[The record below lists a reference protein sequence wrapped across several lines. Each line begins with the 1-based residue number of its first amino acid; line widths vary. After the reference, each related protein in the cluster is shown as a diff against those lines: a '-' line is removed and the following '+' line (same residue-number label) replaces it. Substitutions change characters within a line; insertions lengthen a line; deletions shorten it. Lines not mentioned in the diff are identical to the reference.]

1 MKVVKRVI
9 VGVLVAA
16 LAAGGIY
23 TGLMHVKESK
33 VTEVPVTS
41 VSNLQTDWYSET
53 TLDGTITTN
62 VSQNVNMDKDM
73 IIEKIYVSQG
83 DDVKKGDNLISFDMT
98 LVEMELNIAKLK
110 QQKQEQDLTKAQNRL
125 TSLQNGGPIEDSTD
139 STDDTDLNLT
149 GGDTGNDGEMTNTDT
164 PSGSDGDEDMQSTT
178 GSAATADGSY
188 LAAASS
194 RPLLLSAFT
203 DTEGDLEDSAEKVTE
218 EMPSGETTD
227 SETEQMTGD
236 DTADMEEDTTA
247 SDEDLIMD
255 PTYQDPTAN
264 DITDGETTDWGSGED
279 DTPTVSPTPTPT
291 LGPNELPDPNITEPE
306 IPGITDGEPE
316 FYQKL
321 DYTSQPFT
329 GTGTEEDPYVFL
341 VSSAKGKVT
350 VMGSF
355 FNRMAGYSEDGTKV
369 VQKGGSWFQLEFH
382 ENDTIADFQ
391 DRTLSCTGYY
401 LINGSLLEKSV
412 YEFAE
417 VEFTLADASRYENDD
432 DADNDGSGGGDS
444 TEPAG
449 PTVSRADAIKYQN
462 SKIASL
468 KLDIQES
475 DIKISQ
481 LEKKANKKLVSSKLD
496 GTVSYVGDVS
506 SGTTTDGKALLK
518 VKSEDG
524 YYVVG
529 AVSELM
535 LDTVKEGT
543 KLSCTSYTSG
553 QFEAEIM
560 DVSEYP
566 VDSYNYYGDNN
577 PNVSYYAFTAVVDDK
592 SLQFDTPDYVMVEL
606 QNSAA
611 DNGSMVISKAFVK
624 SENGKNYVY
633 KDDNGVLKKQEIRVG
648 ATVDGGY
655 DIIIKGGISSDD
667 KLAFPYGK
675 DVVEGAKTN
684 EVTLD
689 YMYNQ

>member
-1 MKVVKRVI
+1 MGKSRKIITGILVV
-9 VGVLVAA
+9 A
-16 LAAGGIY
+16 LAGTGIGA
-23 TGLMHVKESK
+23 GLMQMKKNSVKTVN
-33 VTEVPVTS
+33 VTPVS
-41 VSNLQTDWYSET
+41 GLLQQYYSSNT
-53 TLDGTITTN
+53 TIDGTVTASATQT
-62 VSQNVNMDKDM
+62 VSGDKDL
-73 IIEKIYVSQG
+73 IVDQVYVAKG
-83 DDVKKGDNLISFDMT
+83 DAVKKGDPLISFDTT

-110 QQKQEQDLTKAQNRL
+110 KQKQEQDLNKAQARL
-125 TSLQNGGPIEDSTD
+125 KSLQNGGPVEESDGGANADSSGVPD
-139 STDDTDLNLT
+139 SSAADSGDDLTPDTTLSSVADLN
-149 GGDTGNDGEMTNTDT
+149 GN
-164 PSGSDGDEDMQSTT
+164 
-178 GSAATADGSY
+178 Y
-188 LAAASS
+188 LAVAF
-194 RPLLLSAFT
+194 RPLLLNAFT
-203 DTEGDLEDSAEKVTE
+203 DG
-218 EMPSGETTD
+218 GEV
-227 SETEQMTGD
+227 
-236 DTADMEEDTTA
+236 
-247 SDEDLIMD
+247 
-255 PTYQDPTAN
+255 
-264 DITDGETTDWGSGED
+264 DGETEAVEGIENGQSEETNTKED
-279 DTPTVSPTPTPT
+279 TEQSINDTPSYGDSSASDFGDGTENSFDDSSQLTPTPTPT
-291 LGPNELPDPNITEPE
+291 IDQNM
-306 IPGITDGEPE
+306 TDGEEP

-321 DYTSQPFT
+321 DGKTIPYT
-329 GTGTEEDPYVFL
+329 GTGTEEDPYIFL
-341 VSSAKGKVT
+341 CSSAKEKVT
-350 VMGSF
+350 VTGGF
-355 FNRMAGYSEDGTKV
+355 FNKMAGYSEDGT
-369 VQKGGSWFQLEFH
+369 QIEHQGGYWYQLEFH
-382 ENDTIADFQ
+382 QSDKIGNYE
-391 DRTLSCTGYY
+391 DRKESCTGYY
-401 LINGSLLEKSV
+401 LINGSLLEKPV

-449 PTVSRADAIKYQN
+449 TTVSRADAIKYQN

-506 SGTTTDGKALLK
+506 GGTTTDGKALLK
-518 VKSEDG
+518 VKSADG

-606 QNSAA
+606 QNSAV
-611 DNGSMVISKAFVK
+611 DNGSMVLSKAFVK

-633 KDDNGVLKKQEIRVG
+633 KDDNGILKKQEIRVG

-655 DIIIKGGISSDD
+655 DIIIKGGISIDD

-675 DVVEGAKTN
+675 DAVEGAKTN

>member
-1 MKVVKRVI
+1 MGKSRKIITGILVV
-9 VGVLVAA
+9 A
-16 LAAGGIY
+16 LAGTGIGA
-23 TGLMHVKESK
+23 GLMQMKKNSVKTVN
-33 VTEVPVTS
+33 VTPVS
-41 VSNLQTDWYSET
+41 GLLQQYYSSNT
-53 TLDGTITTN
+53 TIDGTVTASATQT
-62 VSQNVNMDKDM
+62 VSGDKDL
-73 IIEKIYVSQG
+73 IVDQVYVAKG
-83 DDVKKGDNLISFDMT
+83 DAVKKGDPLISFDTT

-110 QQKQEQDLTKAQNRL
+110 KQKQEQDLNKAQARL
-125 TSLQNGGPIEDSTD
+125 KSLQNGGPVEESDGGTNADSSDIPD
-139 STDDTDLNLT
+139 SSAADSGDNLAPDTTLSSTADLN
-149 GGDTGNDGEMTNTDT
+149 GN
-164 PSGSDGDEDMQSTT
+164 
-178 GSAATADGSY
+178 Y
-188 LAAASS
+188 LAVAF
-194 RPLLLSAFT
+194 RPLLLNAFT
-203 DTEGDLEDSAEKVTE
+203 DGGEVD
-218 EMPSGETTD
+218 GETEAVEGTENGQ
-227 SETEQMTGD
+227 SEETN
-236 DTADMEEDTTA
+236 AEEDTEQSINDTPSYGDPSA
-247 SDEDLIMD
+247 SDFG
-255 PTYQDPTAN
+255 
-264 DITDGETTDWGSGED
+264 DGTENSFD
-279 DTPTVSPTPTPT
+279 DSSQLTPTPTPT
-291 LGPNELPDPNITEPE
+291 IDQNM
-306 IPGITDGEPE
+306 TDGEEP

-321 DYTSQPFT
+321 DGKTIPYT
-329 GTGTEEDPYVFL
+329 GTGTEEDPYIFL
-341 VSSAKGKVT
+341 CSSAKEKVT
-350 VMGSF
+350 VTGGF
-355 FNRMAGYSEDGTKV
+355 FNKMAGYSEDGT
-369 VQKGGSWFQLEFH
+369 QIEHQGGYWYQLEFH
-382 ENDTIADFQ
+382 QSDKIGNYE
-391 DRTLSCTGYY
+391 DRKESCTGYY

-417 VEFTLADASRYENDD
+417 VEFTLADASRYENTD
-432 DADNDGSGGGDS
+432 DADDDNNGGGS
-444 TEPAG
+444 NTEPAG
-449 PTVSRADAIKYQN
+449 TTVSRADAIKYQN

-496 GTVSYVGDVS
+496 GSVSYVGDVS

-518 VKSEDG
+518 VKSADG

-566 VDSYNYYGDNN
+566 VDSSNYYGDNN

-611 DNGSMVISKAFVK
+611 DNGSMVLSKAFVK

-648 ATVDGGY
+648 ATVDSGY

>member
-1 MKVVKRVI
+1 MGKSRKIITGILVV
-9 VGVLVAA
+9 A
-16 LAAGGIY
+16 LAGTGIGA
-23 TGLMHVKESK
+23 GLMQMKKNSVKTVN
-33 VTEVPVTS
+33 VTPVS
-41 VSNLQTDWYSET
+41 GLLQQYYSSNT
-53 TLDGTITTN
+53 TIDGTVTASATQT
-62 VSQNVNMDKDM
+62 VSGDKDL
-73 IIEKIYVSQG
+73 IVDQVYVAKG
-83 DDVKKGDNLISFDMT
+83 DAVKKGDPLISFDTT

-110 QQKQEQDLTKAQNRL
+110 KQKQEQDLNKAQARL
-125 TSLQNGGPIEDSTD
+125 KSLQNGGPVEESDGGTNADSSSVPDSSTTD
-139 STDDTDLNLT
+139 SRDDLTPDTTLSSAADLN
-149 GGDTGNDGEMTNTDT
+149 GN
-164 PSGSDGDEDMQSTT
+164 
-178 GSAATADGSY
+178 Y
-188 LAAASS
+188 LAVAF
-194 RPLLLSAFT
+194 RPLLLNAFT
-203 DTEGDLEDSAEKVTE
+203 DGGEVD
-218 EMPSGETTD
+218 GETEAVEGTENGQ
-227 SETEQMTGD
+227 SEETNT
-236 DTADMEEDTTA
+236 EEDTEQSINDTPSYGDPSA
-247 SDEDLIMD
+247 SDFG
-255 PTYQDPTAN
+255 
-264 DITDGETTDWGSGED
+264 DGTENSFD
-279 DTPTVSPTPTPT
+279 DSSQLTPTPTPT
-291 LGPNELPDPNITEPE
+291 IDQNM
-306 IPGITDGEPE
+306 TDGEEP

-321 DYTSQPFT
+321 DGKTIPYT
-329 GTGTEEDPYVFL
+329 GTGTEEDPYIFL
-341 VSSAKGKVT
+341 CSSAKEKVT
-350 VMGSF
+350 VTGGF
-355 FNRMAGYSEDGTKV
+355 FNKMAGYSEDGT
-369 VQKGGSWFQLEFH
+369 QIEHQGGYWYQLEFH
-382 ENDTIADFQ
+382 QSDKIGNYE
-391 DRTLSCTGYY
+391 DRKESCTGYY

-417 VEFTLADASRYENDD
+417 VEFTLADASRYENADD
-432 DADNDGSGGGDS
+432 DNNGGGNN

-449 PTVSRADAIKYQN
+449 TTVSRADAIKYQN

-496 GTVSYVGDVS
+496 GSVSYVGDVS

-518 VKSEDG
+518 VKSADG

-566 VDSYNYYGDNN
+566 VDSSNYYGDNN

-611 DNGSMVISKAFVK
+611 DNGSMVLSKAFVK

-648 ATVDGGY
+648 ATVDSGY

>member
-1 MKVVKRVI
+1 MGKSRKIITGILVV
-9 VGVLVAA
+9 A
-16 LAAGGIY
+16 LAGTGISA
-23 TGLMHVKESK
+23 GLMQMKKNSVKTVN
-33 VTEVPVTS
+33 VTPVS
-41 VSNLQTDWYSET
+41 GLLQQYYSSNT
-53 TLDGTITTN
+53 TIDGTVTASASQT
-62 VSQNVNMDKDM
+62 VSGDKDL
-73 IIEKIYVSQG
+73 IVDQVYVAKG
-83 DDVKKGDNLISFDMT
+83 DAVKKGDPLISFDTT

-110 QQKQEQDLTKAQNRL
+110 KQKQEQDLNKAQARL
-125 TSLQNGGPIEDSTD
+125 KSLQNGGPVEESDGGANADSSDVPDSSATD
-139 STDDTDLNLT
+139 SGDDLAP
-149 GGDTGNDGEMTNTDT
+149 DTTL
-164 PSGSDGDEDMQSTT
+164 S
-178 GSAATADGSY
+178 SAADMNGNY
-188 LAAASS
+188 LAVAF
-194 RPLLLSAFT
+194 RPLLLNAFT
-203 DTEGDLEDSAEKVTE
+203 DGGEVD
-218 EMPSGETTD
+218 GETEAVEGTENGQ
-227 SETEQMTGD
+227 SEETNT
-236 DTADMEEDTTA
+236 EEDTEQSINDTPAYGDPSA
-247 SDEDLIMD
+247 SDFG
-255 PTYQDPTAN
+255 
-264 DITDGETTDWGSGED
+264 DGTENSFD
-279 DTPTVSPTPTPT
+279 DSSQLTPTPTPT
-291 LGPNELPDPNITEPE
+291 IDQNM
-306 IPGITDGEPE
+306 TDGEEP

-321 DYTSQPFT
+321 YGKTIPYA
-329 GTGTEEDPYVFL
+329 GTGTEEDPYIFL
-341 VSSAKGKVT
+341 CSSAKEKVT
-350 VMGSF
+350 VTGGF
-355 FNRMAGYSEDGTKV
+355 FNKMAGYSEDGT
-369 VQKGGSWFQLEFH
+369 QIEHQGGYWYQLEFH
-382 ENDTIADFQ
+382 QLDKIGNYE
-391 DRTLSCTGYY
+391 DRKESCTGYY

-449 PTVSRADAIKYQN
+449 TTVSRADAIKYQN

-496 GTVSYVGDVS
+496 GIVSYVGDVS

-611 DNGSMVISKAFVK
+611 DNGSMVLSKAFVK

-633 KDDNGVLKKQEIRVG
+633 KDDNGILKKQEIRVG

-675 DVVEGAKTN
+675 DTVEGAKTN

>member
-1 MKVVKRVI
+1 MGKSRKIITGILVV
-9 VGVLVAA
+9 A
-16 LAAGGIY
+16 LAGTGIGA
-23 TGLMHVKESK
+23 GLMQMKKNSVKTVN
-33 VTEVPVTS
+33 VTPVS
-41 VSNLQTDWYSET
+41 GLLQQYYSSNT
-53 TLDGTITTN
+53 TIDGTVTASATQT
-62 VSQNVNMDKDM
+62 VSGDKDL
-73 IIEKIYVSQG
+73 IVDQVYVAKG
-83 DDVKKGDNLISFDMT
+83 DAVKKGDPLISFDTT

-110 QQKQEQDLTKAQNRL
+110 KQKQEQDLNKAQARL
-125 TSLQNGGPIEDSTD
+125 KSLQNGGPVEESDGGANADSSGVPD
-139 STDDTDLNLT
+139 SSAADSGDDLTPDRTLSSAADLN
-149 GGDTGNDGEMTNTDT
+149 GN
-164 PSGSDGDEDMQSTT
+164 
-178 GSAATADGSY
+178 Y
-188 LAAASS
+188 LAVAF
-194 RPLLLSAFT
+194 RPLLLNAFT
-203 DTEGDLEDSAEKVTE
+203 DG
-218 EMPSGETTD
+218 GEV
-227 SETEQMTGD
+227 
-236 DTADMEEDTTA
+236 
-247 SDEDLIMD
+247 
-255 PTYQDPTAN
+255 
-264 DITDGETTDWGSGED
+264 DGETEAVEGIENGQSEETNTKED
-279 DTPTVSPTPTPT
+279 TEQSINDTPSYGDSSASDFGDGTENSFDDSSQLTPTPTPT
-291 LGPNELPDPNITEPE
+291 IDQNM
-306 IPGITDGEPE
+306 TDGEEP

-321 DYTSQPFT
+321 DGKTIPYT
-329 GTGTEEDPYVFL
+329 GTGTEEDPYIFL
-341 VSSAKGKVT
+341 CSSAREKVT
-350 VMGSF
+350 VTGGF
-355 FNRMAGYSEDGTKV
+355 FNKMAGYSEDGT
-369 VQKGGSWFQLEFH
+369 QIEHQGGYWYQLEFH
-382 ENDTIADFQ
+382 QSDKIRNYE
-391 DRTLSCTGYY
+391 DRKESCTGYY
-401 LINGSLLEKSV
+401 LINGSLLEKPV

-417 VEFTLADASRYENDD
+417 VEFTLADASGYEND

-444 TEPAG
+444 TKPAG
-449 PTVSRADAIKYQN
+449 TTVSRADAIKYQN

-518 VKSEDG
+518 VKSADG

-592 SLQFDTPDYVMVEL
+592 SLQFDTPDYVMVEF
-606 QNSAA
+606 QNSAV
-611 DNGSMVISKAFVK
+611 DNGSMVLSKAFVK

-633 KDDNGVLKKQEIRVG
+633 KDDNGILKKQEIRVG

-655 DIIIKGGISSDD
+655 DIIIKSGISIDD

-675 DVVEGAKTN
+675 DAVEGAKTN

>member
-1 MKVVKRVI
+1 MGKSRKIITGILVV
-9 VGVLVAA
+9 A
-16 LAAGGIY
+16 LAGTGISA
-23 TGLMHVKESK
+23 GLMQMKKNSVKTVN
-33 VTEVPVTS
+33 VTPVS
-41 VSNLQTDWYSET
+41 GLLQQYYSSNT
-53 TLDGTITTN
+53 TIDGTVTASATQT
-62 VSQNVNMDKDM
+62 VSGDKDL
-73 IIEKIYVSQG
+73 IIDQVYVAKG
-83 DDVKKGDNLISFDMT
+83 DAVKKEDPLISFDTT

-110 QQKQEQDLTKAQNRL
+110 KQKQEQDLNKAQARL
-125 TSLQNGGPIEDSTD
+125 KSLQNGGPVE
-139 STDDTDLNLT
+139 
-149 GGDTGNDGEMTNTDT
+149 E
-164 PSGSDGDEDMQSTT
+164 SDGGANADSSGVPDSSATNSGDDLAPDTT
-178 GSAATADGSY
+178 LSSTADMNGNY
-188 LAAASS
+188 LAVAF
-194 RPLLLSAFT
+194 RPLLLNAFT
-203 DTEGDLEDSAEKVTE
+203 DG
-218 EMPSGETTD
+218 GEV
-227 SETEQMTGD
+227 
-236 DTADMEEDTTA
+236 
-247 SDEDLIMD
+247 
-255 PTYQDPTAN
+255 
-264 DITDGETTDWGSGED
+264 DGETEAVEGIENGQSEETNTKED
-279 DTPTVSPTPTPT
+279 TEQSINDTPSYGDSSASDFGDGTENSFDDSSQLTPTPTPT
-291 LGPNELPDPNITEPE
+291 IDQNM
-306 IPGITDGEPE
+306 TDGEEP

-321 DYTSQPFT
+321 DGKTIPYT
-329 GTGTEEDPYVFL
+329 GTGTEEDPYIFL
-341 VSSAKGKVT
+341 CSSAKEKVT
-350 VMGSF
+350 VTGGF
-355 FNRMAGYSEDGTKV
+355 FNKMAGYSEDGT
-369 VQKGGSWFQLEFH
+369 QIEHQGGYWYQLEFH
-382 ENDTIADFQ
+382 QSDKIRNYE
-391 DRTLSCTGYY
+391 DRKESCTGYY
-401 LINGSLLEKSV
+401 LINGSLLEKPV

-449 PTVSRADAIKYQN
+449 TTVSRADAIKYQN

-566 VDSYNYYGDNN
+566 VDSSNYYGDNN

-611 DNGSMVISKAFVK
+611 DNGSMVLSKAFVK

-633 KDDNGVLKKQEIRVG
+633 KDDNGILKKQEIRVG

-675 DVVEGAKTN
+675 DAVEGAKTN

>member
-1 MKVVKRVI
+1 MGKSRKIITGILVV
-9 VGVLVAA
+9 A
-16 LAAGGIY
+16 LAGTGIGA
-23 TGLMHVKESK
+23 GLMQMKKNSVKTVN
-33 VTEVPVTS
+33 VTPVS
-41 VSNLQTDWYSET
+41 GLLQQYYSSNT
-53 TLDGTITTN
+53 TIDGTVTASATQT
-62 VSQNVNMDKDM
+62 VSGDKDL
-73 IIEKIYVSQG
+73 IVDQVYVAKG
-83 DDVKKGDNLISFDMT
+83 DAVKKGDPLISFDTT

-110 QQKQEQDLTKAQNRL
+110 KQKQEQDLNKAQARL
-125 TSLQNGGPIEDSTD
+125 KSLQNGGPVEESDGGANADSSDIPD
-139 STDDTDLNLT
+139 SSAADSGDDLTPDTTLSSAADLN
-149 GGDTGNDGEMTNTDT
+149 GN
-164 PSGSDGDEDMQSTT
+164 
-178 GSAATADGSY
+178 Y
-188 LAAASS
+188 LAVAF
-194 RPLLLSAFT
+194 RPLLLNAFT
-203 DTEGDLEDSAEKVTE
+203 DGGEVD
-218 EMPSGETTD
+218 GETEAVEGTENGQ
-227 SETEQMTGD
+227 SEETNT
-236 DTADMEEDTTA
+236 EEDTEQSINDTPSYGDPSA
-247 SDEDLIMD
+247 SDFG
-255 PTYQDPTAN
+255 
-264 DITDGETTDWGSGED
+264 DGTENSFD
-279 DTPTVSPTPTPT
+279 DSSQLTPTPTPT
-291 LGPNELPDPNITEPE
+291 IDQNM
-306 IPGITDGEPE
+306 TDGEEP

-321 DYTSQPFT
+321 DGKTIPYT
-329 GTGTEEDPYVFL
+329 GTGTEEDPYIFL
-341 VSSAKGKVT
+341 CSSAKEKVT
-350 VMGSF
+350 VTGGF
-355 FNRMAGYSEDGTKV
+355 FNKMAGYSEDGT
-369 VQKGGSWFQLEFH
+369 QIEHQGGYWYQLEFH
-382 ENDTIADFQ
+382 QSDKIGNYE
-391 DRTLSCTGYY
+391 DRKESCTGYY

-417 VEFTLADASRYENDD
+417 VEFTLADASRYENAD
-432 DADNDGSGGGDS
+432 DADDDNNGGGNN

-449 PTVSRADAIKYQN
+449 TTVSRADAIKYQN

-496 GTVSYVGDVS
+496 GSVSYVGDVS

-518 VKSEDG
+518 VKSADG

-566 VDSYNYYGDNN
+566 VDSSNYYGDNN

-611 DNGSMVISKAFVK
+611 DNGSMVLSKAFVK

-648 ATVDGGY
+648 ATVDSGY

>member
-1 MKVVKRVI
+1 MGKSRKIITGILVV
-9 VGVLVAA
+9 A
-16 LAAGGIY
+16 LAGTGIGA
-23 TGLMHVKESK
+23 GLMQMKKNSVKTVN
-33 VTEVPVTS
+33 VTPVS
-41 VSNLQTDWYSET
+41 GLLQQYYSSNT
-53 TLDGTITTN
+53 TIDGTVTASATQT
-62 VSQNVNMDKDM
+62 VSGDKDL
-73 IIEKIYVSQG
+73 IVDQVYVAKG
-83 DDVKKGDNLISFDMT
+83 DAVKKGDPLISFDTT

-110 QQKQEQDLTKAQNRL
+110 KQKQEQDLNKAQARL
-125 TSLQNGGPIEDSTD
+125 KSLQNGGPVEESDGGTNADSSDIPD
-139 STDDTDLNLT
+139 SSAADSGDNLAPDTTLSSTADLN
-149 GGDTGNDGEMTNTDT
+149 GN
-164 PSGSDGDEDMQSTT
+164 
-178 GSAATADGSY
+178 Y
-188 LAAASS
+188 LAVAF
-194 RPLLLSAFT
+194 RPLLLNAFT
-203 DTEGDLEDSAEKVTE
+203 DGGEVD
-218 EMPSGETTD
+218 GETEAVEGTENGQ
-227 SETEQMTGD
+227 SEETN
-236 DTADMEEDTTA
+236 AEEDTEQSINDTPSYGDPSA
-247 SDEDLIMD
+247 SDFG
-255 PTYQDPTAN
+255 
-264 DITDGETTDWGSGED
+264 DGTENSFD
-279 DTPTVSPTPTPT
+279 DSSQLTPTPTPT
-291 LGPNELPDPNITEPE
+291 IDQNM
-306 IPGITDGEPE
+306 TDGEEP

-321 DYTSQPFT
+321 DGKTIPYT
-329 GTGTEEDPYVFL
+329 GTGTEEDPYIFL
-341 VSSAKGKVT
+341 CSSAKEKVT
-350 VMGSF
+350 VTGGF
-355 FNRMAGYSEDGTKV
+355 FNKMAGYSEDGT
-369 VQKGGSWFQLEFH
+369 QIEHQGGYWYQLEFH
-382 ENDTIADFQ
+382 QSDKIGNYE
-391 DRTLSCTGYY
+391 DRKESCTGYY

-417 VEFTLADASRYENDD
+417 VEFTLADASRYENAD
-432 DADNDGSGGGDS
+432 DADDDNNGGGNN

-449 PTVSRADAIKYQN
+449 TTVSRADAIKYQN

-496 GTVSYVGDVS
+496 GSVSYVGDVS

-518 VKSEDG
+518 VKSADG

-566 VDSYNYYGDNN
+566 VDSSNYYGDNN

-611 DNGSMVISKAFVK
+611 DNGSMVLSKAFVK

-648 ATVDGGY
+648 ATVDSGY

>member
-1 MKVVKRVI
+1 MGKSRKIITGILVV
-9 VGVLVAA
+9 A
-16 LAAGGIY
+16 LAGTGISA
-23 TGLMHVKESK
+23 GLMQMKKNSVKTVN
-33 VTEVPVTS
+33 VTPVS
-41 VSNLQTDWYSET
+41 GLLQQYYSSNT
-53 TLDGTITTN
+53 TIDGTVTASATQT
-62 VSQNVNMDKDM
+62 VSGDKDL
-73 IIEKIYVSQG
+73 IVDQVYVAKG
-83 DDVKKGDNLISFDMT
+83 DAVKKGDPLISFDTT

-110 QQKQEQDLTKAQNRL
+110 KQKQEQDLNKAQARL
-125 TSLQNGGPIEDSTD
+125 KSLQNGGPVEESDGGANADSSDVPD
-139 STDDTDLNLT
+139 SSATNSGDDLTPDRTLSSAADLN
-149 GGDTGNDGEMTNTDT
+149 GN
-164 PSGSDGDEDMQSTT
+164 
-178 GSAATADGSY
+178 Y
-188 LAAASS
+188 LAVAF
-194 RPLLLSAFT
+194 RPLLLNAFT
-203 DTEGDLEDSAEKVTE
+203 DG
-218 EMPSGETTD
+218 GEV
-227 SETEQMTGD
+227 
-236 DTADMEEDTTA
+236 
-247 SDEDLIMD
+247 
-255 PTYQDPTAN
+255 
-264 DITDGETTDWGSGED
+264 DGETEAVEGIENGQSEETNTKED
-279 DTPTVSPTPTPT
+279 TEQSINDTPSYGDSSASDFGDGTENSFDDSSQLTPTPTPT
-291 LGPNELPDPNITEPE
+291 IDQNM
-306 IPGITDGEPE
+306 TDGEEP

-321 DYTSQPFT
+321 DGKTIPYT
-329 GTGTEEDPYVFL
+329 GTGTEEDPYIFL
-341 VSSAKGKVT
+341 CSSAKEKVT
-350 VMGSF
+350 VTGGF
-355 FNRMAGYSEDGTKV
+355 FNKMAGYSEDGT
-369 VQKGGSWFQLEFH
+369 QIEHQGGYWYQLEFH
-382 ENDTIADFQ
+382 QSDKIRNYE
-391 DRTLSCTGYY
+391 DRKESCTGYY
-401 LINGSLLEKSV
+401 LINGSLLEKPV

-432 DADNDGSGGGDS
+432 ADNDGSGGGDS
-444 TEPAG
+444 TKPAG
-449 PTVSRADAIKYQN
+449 TTVSRADAIKYQN

-566 VDSYNYYGDNN
+566 VDSSNYYGDNN

-611 DNGSMVISKAFVK
+611 DNGSMVLSKAFVK

-633 KDDNGVLKKQEIRVG
+633 KDDNGILKKQEIRVG

-675 DVVEGAKTN
+675 DAVEGAKTN

>member
-1 MKVVKRVI
+1 MGKSRKIITGILVV
-9 VGVLVAA
+9 A
-16 LAAGGIY
+16 LAGTGISA
-23 TGLMHVKESK
+23 GLMQMKKNSVKTVN
-33 VTEVPVTS
+33 VTPVS
-41 VSNLQTDWYSET
+41 GLLQQYYSSNT
-53 TLDGTITTN
+53 TIDGTVTASATQT
-62 VSQNVNMDKDM
+62 VSGDKDL
-73 IIEKIYVSQG
+73 IVDQVYVAKG
-83 DDVKKGDNLISFDMT
+83 DAVKKGDPLISFDTT

-110 QQKQEQDLTKAQNRL
+110 KQKQEQDLNKAQARL
-125 TSLQNGGPIEDSTD
+125 KSLQNGGPVEESDGGANADSSDVPDSSATD
-139 STDDTDLNLT
+139 SGDDLAP
-149 GGDTGNDGEMTNTDT
+149 DTTL
-164 PSGSDGDEDMQSTT
+164 S
-178 GSAATADGSY
+178 SAADMNGNY
-188 LAAASS
+188 LAVAF
-194 RPLLLSAFT
+194 RPLLLNAFT
-203 DTEGDLEDSAEKVTE
+203 DGGEVD
-218 EMPSGETTD
+218 GETEAVEGTENGQ
-227 SETEQMTGD
+227 SEETNT
-236 DTADMEEDTTA
+236 EEDTEQSINDTPA
-247 SDEDLIMD
+247 YGD
-255 PTYQDPTAN
+255 PSAN
-264 DITDGETTDWGSGED
+264 DFGDGTENSFD
-279 DTPTVSPTPTPT
+279 DSSQLTPTPTPT
-291 LGPNELPDPNITEPE
+291 IDQNM
-306 IPGITDGEPE
+306 TDGEEP

-321 DYTSQPFT
+321 DGKTIPYA
-329 GTGTEEDPYVFL
+329 GTGTEEDPYIFL
-341 VSSAKGKVT
+341 CSSAKEKVT
-350 VMGSF
+350 VTGGF
-355 FNRMAGYSEDGTKV
+355 FNKMAGYSEDGT
-369 VQKGGSWFQLEFH
+369 QIEHQGGYWYQLEFH
-382 ENDTIADFQ
+382 QLDKIGNYE
-391 DRTLSCTGYY
+391 DRKESCTGYY

-633 KDDNGVLKKQEIRVG
+633 KDDNGILKKQEIRVG

-675 DVVEGAKTN
+675 DAVEGAKTN

>member
-1 MKVVKRVI
+1 MGKSRKIITGILVV
-9 VGVLVAA
+9 A
-16 LAAGGIY
+16 LAGTGIGA
-23 TGLMHVKESK
+23 GLMQMKKNSVKTVN
-33 VTEVPVTS
+33 VTPVS
-41 VSNLQTDWYSET
+41 GLLQQYYSSNT
-53 TLDGTITTN
+53 TIDGTVTASATQT
-62 VSQNVNMDKDM
+62 VSGDKDL
-73 IIEKIYVSQG
+73 IVDQVYVAKG
-83 DDVKKGDNLISFDMT
+83 DAVKKGDPLISFDTT

-110 QQKQEQDLTKAQNRL
+110 KQKQEQDLNKAQARL
-125 TSLQNGGPIEDSTD
+125 KSLQNGGPVEESDGGANADSSGVPD
-139 STDDTDLNLT
+139 SSAADSGDDLTPDRTLSSAADLN
-149 GGDTGNDGEMTNTDT
+149 GN
-164 PSGSDGDEDMQSTT
+164 
-178 GSAATADGSY
+178 Y
-188 LAAASS
+188 LAVAF
-194 RPLLLSAFT
+194 RPLLLNAFT
-203 DTEGDLEDSAEKVTE
+203 DG
-218 EMPSGETTD
+218 GEV
-227 SETEQMTGD
+227 
-236 DTADMEEDTTA
+236 
-247 SDEDLIMD
+247 
-255 PTYQDPTAN
+255 
-264 DITDGETTDWGSGED
+264 DGETEAVEGIENGQSEETNTKED
-279 DTPTVSPTPTPT
+279 TEQSINDTPSYGDSSASDFGDGTENSFDDSSQLTPTPTPT
-291 LGPNELPDPNITEPE
+291 IDQNM
-306 IPGITDGEPE
+306 TDGEEP

-321 DYTSQPFT
+321 DGKTIPYT
-329 GTGTEEDPYVFL
+329 GTGTEEDPYIFL
-341 VSSAKGKVT
+341 CSSAKEKVT
-350 VMGSF
+350 VTGGF
-355 FNRMAGYSEDGTKV
+355 FNKMAGYSEDGT
-369 VQKGGSWFQLEFH
+369 QIEHQGGYWYQLEFH
-382 ENDTIADFQ
+382 QSDKIRNYE
-391 DRTLSCTGYY
+391 DRKESCTGYY
-401 LINGSLLEKSV
+401 LINGSLLEKPV

-432 DADNDGSGGGDS
+432 AYNDGSCGGDS
-444 TEPAG
+444 TKPAG
-449 PTVSRADAIKYQN
+449 TTVSRADAIKYQN

-481 LEKKANKKLVSSKLD
+481 LERKANKKLVSSKLD

-518 VKSEDG
+518 VKSADG

-577 PNVSYYAFTAVVDDK
+577 PNVSYYAFTAVVEDK

-606 QNSAA
+606 QNSAV
-611 DNGSMVISKAFVK
+611 DNGSMVLSKAFVK

-633 KDDNGVLKKQEIRVG
+633 KDDNGILKKQEIRVG

-655 DIIIKGGISSDD
+655 DIIIKGGISIDD

-675 DVVEGAKTN
+675 DAVEGAKTN

>member
-1 MKVVKRVI
+1 MGKSRKIITGILVV
-9 VGVLVAA
+9 A
-16 LAAGGIY
+16 LAGTGIGA
-23 TGLMHVKESK
+23 GLMQMKKNSVKTVN
-33 VTEVPVTS
+33 VTPVS
-41 VSNLQTDWYSET
+41 GLLQQYYSSNT
-53 TLDGTITTN
+53 TIDGTVTASATQT
-62 VSQNVNMDKDM
+62 VSGDKDL
-73 IIEKIYVSQG
+73 IVDQVYVAKG
-83 DDVKKGDNLISFDMT
+83 DAVKKGDPLISFDTT

-110 QQKQEQDLTKAQNRL
+110 KQKQEQDLNKAQARL
-125 TSLQNGGPIEDSTD
+125 KSLQNGGPVEESDGGTNADSSDIPD
-139 STDDTDLNLT
+139 SSAADSGDNLTPDTTLSSAADLN
-149 GGDTGNDGEMTNTDT
+149 GN
-164 PSGSDGDEDMQSTT
+164 
-178 GSAATADGSY
+178 Y
-188 LAAASS
+188 LAVAF
-194 RPLLLSAFT
+194 RPLLLNAFT
-203 DTEGDLEDSAEKVTE
+203 DGGEVDGDTEAVEGTE
-218 EMPSGETTD
+218 NGQSEETN
-227 SETEQMTGD
+227 
-236 DTADMEEDTTA
+236 AEEDTEQSINDTPSYGDPSA
-247 SDEDLIMD
+247 SDFG
-255 PTYQDPTAN
+255 
-264 DITDGETTDWGSGED
+264 DGTENSFD
-279 DTPTVSPTPTPT
+279 DSSQLTPTPTPT
-291 LGPNELPDPNITEPE
+291 IDQNM
-306 IPGITDGEPE
+306 TDGEEP

-321 DYTSQPFT
+321 DGKTIPYT
-329 GTGTEEDPYVFL
+329 GTGTEEDPYIFL
-341 VSSAKGKVT
+341 CSSAKEKVT
-350 VMGSF
+350 VTGGF
-355 FNRMAGYSEDGTKV
+355 FNKMAGYSEDGT
-369 VQKGGSWFQLEFH
+369 QIEHQGGYWYQLEFH
-382 ENDTIADFQ
+382 QSDKIGNYE
-391 DRTLSCTGYY
+391 DRKESCTGYY

-417 VEFTLADASRYENDD
+417 VEFTLADASRYENADD
-432 DADNDGSGGGDS
+432 DNNGGGS
-444 TEPAG
+444 NTEPAG
-449 PTVSRADAIKYQN
+449 TTVSRADAIKYQN

-496 GTVSYVGDVS
+496 GSVSYVGDVS

-518 VKSEDG
+518 VKSADG

-566 VDSYNYYGDNN
+566 VDSSNYYGDNN

-611 DNGSMVISKAFVK
+611 DNGSMVLSKAFVK

-648 ATVDGGY
+648 ATVDSGY

>member
-1 MKVVKRVI
+1 MGKSRKIITGILVV
-9 VGVLVAA
+9 A
-16 LAAGGIY
+16 LAGTGISA
-23 TGLMHVKESK
+23 GLMQMKKNSVKTVN
-33 VTEVPVTS
+33 VTPVS
-41 VSNLQTDWYSET
+41 GLLQQYYSSNT
-53 TLDGTITTN
+53 TIDGTVTASATQT
-62 VSQNVNMDKDM
+62 VSGDKDL
-73 IIEKIYVSQG
+73 IVDQVYVAKG
-83 DDVKKGDNLISFDMT
+83 DAVKKGDPLISFDTT

-110 QQKQEQDLTKAQNRL
+110 KQKQEQDLNKAQARL
-125 TSLQNGGPIEDSTD
+125 KSLQNGGPVEESDGGANADSSGVPDSSATD
-139 STDDTDLNLT
+139 SGDDLTPDRTLSSAADLN
-149 GGDTGNDGEMTNTDT
+149 GN
-164 PSGSDGDEDMQSTT
+164 
-178 GSAATADGSY
+178 Y
-188 LAAASS
+188 LAVAF
-194 RPLLLSAFT
+194 RPLLLNAFT
-203 DTEGDLEDSAEKVTE
+203 DG
-218 EMPSGETTD
+218 GEV
-227 SETEQMTGD
+227 
-236 DTADMEEDTTA
+236 
-247 SDEDLIMD
+247 
-255 PTYQDPTAN
+255 
-264 DITDGETTDWGSGED
+264 DGETEAVEGIENGQSEETNTKED
-279 DTPTVSPTPTPT
+279 TEQSINDTPSYGDSSASDFGDGTENSFDDSSQLTPTPTPT
-291 LGPNELPDPNITEPE
+291 IDQNM
-306 IPGITDGEPE
+306 TDGEEP

-321 DYTSQPFT
+321 DGKTIPYT
-329 GTGTEEDPYVFL
+329 GTGTEEDPYIFL
-341 VSSAKGKVT
+341 CSSAKEKVT
-350 VMGSF
+350 VTGGF
-355 FNRMAGYSEDGTKV
+355 FNKMAGYSEDGT
-369 VQKGGSWFQLEFH
+369 QIEHQGGYWYQLEFH
-382 ENDTIADFQ
+382 QSDKIGNYE
-391 DRTLSCTGYY
+391 DRKESCTGYY
-401 LINGSLLEKSV
+401 LINGSLLEKPV

-449 PTVSRADAIKYQN
+449 TTVSRADAIKYQN

-518 VKSEDG
+518 VKSADG

-577 PNVSYYAFTAVVDDK
+577 PNVSYNAFTAVVDDK

-606 QNSAA
+606 QNSAV
-611 DNGSMVISKAFVK
+611 DNGSMVLSKAFVK

-633 KDDNGVLKKQEIRVG
+633 KDDNGILKKQEIRVG

-655 DIIIKGGISSDD
+655 DIIIKGGISIDD

-675 DVVEGAKTN
+675 DAVEGAKTN

>member
-1 MKVVKRVI
+1 MGKSRKIITGILVV
-9 VGVLVAA
+9 A
-16 LAAGGIY
+16 LAGTGISA
-23 TGLMHVKESK
+23 GLMQMKKNSVKTVN
-33 VTEVPVTS
+33 VTPVS
-41 VSNLQTDWYSET
+41 GLLQQYYSSNT
-53 TLDGTITTN
+53 TIDGTVTASATQT
-62 VSQNVNMDKDM
+62 VSGDKDL
-73 IIEKIYVSQG
+73 IVDQVYVAKG
-83 DDVKKGDNLISFDMT
+83 DAVKKGDPLISFDTT

-110 QQKQEQDLTKAQNRL
+110 KQKQEQDLNKAQARL
-125 TSLQNGGPIEDSTD
+125 KSLQNGGPVEESDGGANADSSGVPD
-139 STDDTDLNLT
+139 SSAADSGDDLTPDRTLSSAADLN
-149 GGDTGNDGEMTNTDT
+149 GN
-164 PSGSDGDEDMQSTT
+164 
-178 GSAATADGSY
+178 Y
-188 LAAASS
+188 LAVAF
-194 RPLLLSAFT
+194 RPLLLNAFT
-203 DTEGDLEDSAEKVTE
+203 DG
-218 EMPSGETTD
+218 GEV
-227 SETEQMTGD
+227 
-236 DTADMEEDTTA
+236 
-247 SDEDLIMD
+247 
-255 PTYQDPTAN
+255 
-264 DITDGETTDWGSGED
+264 DGETEAVEGIENGQSEETNTKED
-279 DTPTVSPTPTPT
+279 TEQSINDTPSYGDSSASDFGDGTENSFDDSSQLTPTPTPT
-291 LGPNELPDPNITEPE
+291 IDQNM
-306 IPGITDGEPE
+306 TDGEEP

-321 DYTSQPFT
+321 DGKTIPYT
-329 GTGTEEDPYVFL
+329 GTGTEEDPYIFL
-341 VSSAKGKVT
+341 CSSAKEKVT
-350 VMGSF
+350 MTGGF
-355 FNRMAGYSEDGTKV
+355 FNKMAGYSEDGT
-369 VQKGGSWFQLEFH
+369 QIEHQGGYWYQLEFH
-382 ENDTIADFQ
+382 QSDKIRNYE
-391 DRTLSCTGYY
+391 DRKESCTGYY
-401 LINGSLLEKSV
+401 LINGSLLEKPV

-432 DADNDGSGGGDS
+432 ADNDGSGGGDS
-444 TEPAG
+444 TNPAG
-449 PTVSRADAIKYQN
+449 TTVSRADAIKYQN

-475 DIKISQ
+475 DIKISR

-518 VKSEDG
+518 VKSADG

-611 DNGSMVISKAFVK
+611 DNGSMVLSKAFVK

>member
-1 MKVVKRVI
+1 MGKSRKIITGILVV
-9 VGVLVAA
+9 A
-16 LAAGGIY
+16 LAGTGIGA
-23 TGLMHVKESK
+23 GLMQMKKNSVKTVN
-33 VTEVPVTS
+33 VTPVS
-41 VSNLQTDWYSET
+41 GLLQQYYSSNT
-53 TLDGTITTN
+53 TIDGTVTASATQT
-62 VSQNVNMDKDM
+62 VSGDKDL
-73 IIEKIYVSQG
+73 IVDQVYVAKG
-83 DDVKKGDNLISFDMT
+83 DAVKKGDPLISFDTT

-110 QQKQEQDLTKAQNRL
+110 KQKQEQDLNKAQARL
-125 TSLQNGGPIEDSTD
+125 KSLQNGGPVEESDGGTNADSSDIPD
-139 STDDTDLNLT
+139 SSAADSGDDLTPDTTLSSAADLN
-149 GGDTGNDGEMTNTDT
+149 GN
-164 PSGSDGDEDMQSTT
+164 
-178 GSAATADGSY
+178 Y
-188 LAAASS
+188 LAVAF
-194 RPLLLSAFT
+194 RPLLLNAFT
-203 DTEGDLEDSAEKVTE
+203 DGGEVD
-218 EMPSGETTD
+218 GETEAVEGTENGQ
-227 SETEQMTGD
+227 SEETN
-236 DTADMEEDTTA
+236 AEEDTEQSINDTPSYGDPSA
-247 SDEDLIMD
+247 SDFG
-255 PTYQDPTAN
+255 
-264 DITDGETTDWGSGED
+264 DGTENSFD
-279 DTPTVSPTPTPT
+279 DSSQLTPTPTPT
-291 LGPNELPDPNITEPE
+291 IDQNM
-306 IPGITDGEPE
+306 TDGEEP

-321 DYTSQPFT
+321 DGKTIPYT
-329 GTGTEEDPYVFL
+329 GTGTEEDPYIFL
-341 VSSAKGKVT
+341 CSSAKEKVT
-350 VMGSF
+350 VTGGF
-355 FNRMAGYSEDGTKV
+355 FNKMAGYSEDGT
-369 VQKGGSWFQLEFH
+369 QIEHQGGYWYQLEFH
-382 ENDTIADFQ
+382 QSDKIGNYE
-391 DRTLSCTGYY
+391 DRKESCTGYY

-417 VEFTLADASRYENDD
+417 VEFTLADASRYENAD
-432 DADNDGSGGGDS
+432 DADDDNNGGGNN

-449 PTVSRADAIKYQN
+449 TTVSRADAIKYQN

-496 GTVSYVGDVS
+496 GSVSYVGDVS

-518 VKSEDG
+518 VKSADG

-566 VDSYNYYGDNN
+566 VDSSNYYGDNN

-611 DNGSMVISKAFVK
+611 DNGSMVLSKAFVK

-648 ATVDGGY
+648 ATVDSGY

>member
-1 MKVVKRVI
+1 MGKSRKIITGILVV
-9 VGVLVAA
+9 A
-16 LAAGGIY
+16 LAGTGISA
-23 TGLMHVKESK
+23 GLMQMKKNSVKTVN
-33 VTEVPVTS
+33 VTPVS
-41 VSNLQTDWYSET
+41 GLLQQYYSSNT
-53 TLDGTITTN
+53 TIDGTVTASATQT
-62 VSQNVNMDKDM
+62 VSGDKDL
-73 IIEKIYVSQG
+73 IVDQVYVAKG
-83 DDVKKGDNLISFDMT
+83 DAVKKGDPLISFDTT

-110 QQKQEQDLTKAQNRL
+110 KQKQEQDLNKAQARL
-125 TSLQNGGPIEDSTD
+125 KSLQNGGPVEESDGGANADSSGVPD
-139 STDDTDLNLT
+139 SSAADSGDDLTPDRTLSSAADLN
-149 GGDTGNDGEMTNTDT
+149 GN
-164 PSGSDGDEDMQSTT
+164 
-178 GSAATADGSY
+178 Y
-188 LAAASS
+188 LAVAF
-194 RPLLLSAFT
+194 RPLLLNAFT
-203 DTEGDLEDSAEKVTE
+203 DG
-218 EMPSGETTD
+218 GEV
-227 SETEQMTGD
+227 
-236 DTADMEEDTTA
+236 
-247 SDEDLIMD
+247 
-255 PTYQDPTAN
+255 
-264 DITDGETTDWGSGED
+264 DGETEAVEGIENGQSEETNTKED
-279 DTPTVSPTPTPT
+279 TEQSINDTPSYGDSSASDFGDGTENSFDDSSQLTPTPTPT
-291 LGPNELPDPNITEPE
+291 IDQNM
-306 IPGITDGEPE
+306 TDGEEP

-321 DYTSQPFT
+321 DGKTIPYT
-329 GTGTEEDPYVFL
+329 GTGTEEDPYIFL
-341 VSSAKGKVT
+341 CSSAKEKVT
-350 VMGSF
+350 VTGGF
-355 FNRMAGYSEDGTKV
+355 FNKMAGYSEDGT
-369 VQKGGSWFQLEFH
+369 QIEHQGGYWYQLEFH
-382 ENDTIADFQ
+382 QSDKIGNYE
-391 DRTLSCTGYY
+391 DRKESCTGYY

-449 PTVSRADAIKYQN
+449 TTVSRADAIKYQN

-506 SGTTTDGKALLK
+506 SGTTTDGKSLLK

-566 VDSYNYYGDNN
+566 VDSSNYYGANN

-611 DNGSMVISKAFVK
+611 DNGSMVLSKAFVK

-633 KDDNGVLKKQEIRVG
+633 KDDNGILKKQEIRVG

-655 DIIIKGGISSDD
+655 DIIIKGGISIDD

-675 DVVEGAKTN
+675 DAVEGAKTN

>member
-1 MKVVKRVI
+1 MGKSRKIITGILVV
-9 VGVLVAA
+9 A
-16 LAAGGIY
+16 LAGTGIGA
-23 TGLMHVKESK
+23 GLMQMKKNSVKTVN
-33 VTEVPVTS
+33 VTPVS
-41 VSNLQTDWYSET
+41 GLLQQYYSSNT
-53 TLDGTITTN
+53 TIDGTVTASATQT
-62 VSQNVNMDKDM
+62 VSGDKDL
-73 IIEKIYVSQG
+73 IVDQVYVSKG
-83 DDVKKGDNLISFDMT
+83 DAVKKGDPLISFDTT

-110 QQKQEQDLTKAQNRL
+110 KQKQEQDLNKAQARL
-125 TSLQNGGPIEDSTD
+125 KSLQNGGPVEESDGGTNADSSSVPDSSTTD
-139 STDDTDLNLT
+139 SRDDLTPDTTLSSVADLN
-149 GGDTGNDGEMTNTDT
+149 GN
-164 PSGSDGDEDMQSTT
+164 
-178 GSAATADGSY
+178 Y
-188 LAAASS
+188 LAVAF
-194 RPLLLSAFT
+194 RPLLLNAFT
-203 DTEGDLEDSAEKVTE
+203 DGGEVD
-218 EMPSGETTD
+218 GETEAVEGTENGQ
-227 SETEQMTGD
+227 SEETNT
-236 DTADMEEDTTA
+236 EEDTEQSINDTPSYGDPSA
-247 SDEDLIMD
+247 SDFG
-255 PTYQDPTAN
+255 
-264 DITDGETTDWGSGED
+264 DGTENSFD
-279 DTPTVSPTPTPT
+279 DSSQLTPTPTPT
-291 LGPNELPDPNITEPE
+291 IDQNM
-306 IPGITDGEPE
+306 TDGEEP

-321 DYTSQPFT
+321 DGKTIPYT
-329 GTGTEEDPYVFL
+329 GTGTEEDPYIFL
-341 VSSAKGKVT
+341 CSSAKEKVT
-350 VMGSF
+350 VTGGF
-355 FNRMAGYSEDGTKV
+355 FNKMAGYSEDGT
-369 VQKGGSWFQLEFH
+369 QIEHQGGYWYQLEFH
-382 ENDTIADFQ
+382 QSDKIGNYE
-391 DRTLSCTGYY
+391 DRKESCTGYY

-417 VEFTLADASRYENDD
+417 VEFTLADASRYENADD
-432 DADNDGSGGGDS
+432 DNNGGGS
-444 TEPAG
+444 NTEPAG
-449 PTVSRADAIKYQN
+449 TTVSRADAIKYQN

-496 GTVSYVGDVS
+496 GSVSYVGDVS

-518 VKSEDG
+518 VKSADG

-566 VDSYNYYGDNN
+566 VDSSNYYGDNN

-611 DNGSMVISKAFVK
+611 DNGNMVLSKAFVK

-648 ATVDGGY
+648 ATVDSGY

>member
-1 MKVVKRVI
+1 MGKSRKIITGILVV
-9 VGVLVAA
+9 A
-16 LAAGGIY
+16 LAGTGISA
-23 TGLMHVKESK
+23 GLMQMKKNSVKTVN
-33 VTEVPVTS
+33 VTPVS
-41 VSNLQTDWYSET
+41 GLLQQYYSSNT
-53 TLDGTITTN
+53 TIDGTVTASATQT
-62 VSQNVNMDKDM
+62 VSGDKDL
-73 IIEKIYVSQG
+73 IVDQVYVAKG
-83 DDVKKGDNLISFDMT
+83 DAVKKGDPLISFDTT

-110 QQKQEQDLTKAQNRL
+110 KQKQEQDLNKAQARL
-125 TSLQNGGPIEDSTD
+125 KSLQNGGPVE
-139 STDDTDLNLT
+139 
-149 GGDTGNDGEMTNTDT
+149 E
-164 PSGSDGDEDMQSTT
+164 SDGGANADSSDVPDSSATNSGDDLAPDTT
-178 GSAATADGSY
+178 LSSTADMNGNY
-188 LAAASS
+188 LAVAF
-194 RPLLLSAFT
+194 RPLLLNAFT
-203 DTEGDLEDSAEKVTE
+203 DG
-218 EMPSGETTD
+218 GEV
-227 SETEQMTGD
+227 
-236 DTADMEEDTTA
+236 
-247 SDEDLIMD
+247 
-255 PTYQDPTAN
+255 
-264 DITDGETTDWGSGED
+264 DGETEAVEGIENGQSEETNTKED
-279 DTPTVSPTPTPT
+279 TEQSINDTPSYGDSSASDFGDGTENSFDDSSQLTPTPTPT
-291 LGPNELPDPNITEPE
+291 IDQNM
-306 IPGITDGEPE
+306 TDGEEP

-321 DYTSQPFT
+321 DGKTIPYT
-329 GTGTEEDPYVFL
+329 GTGTEEDPYIFL
-341 VSSAKGKVT
+341 CSSAKEKVT
-350 VMGSF
+350 VTGGF
-355 FNRMAGYSEDGTKV
+355 FNKMAGYSEDGT
-369 VQKGGSWFQLEFH
+369 QIEHQGGYWYQLEFH
-382 ENDTIADFQ
+382 QSDKIRNYE
-391 DRTLSCTGYY
+391 DRKESCTGYY
-401 LINGSLLEKSV
+401 LINGSLLEKPV

-449 PTVSRADAIKYQN
+449 TTVSRADAIKYQN

-592 SLQFDTPDYVMVEL
+592 SLQFDTPDYVMVEF
-606 QNSAA
+606 QNSAV
-611 DNGSMVISKAFVK
+611 DNGSMVLSKAFVK

-633 KDDNGVLKKQEIRVG
+633 KDDNGILKKQEIRVG
-648 ATVDGGY
+648 AIVDGGY
-655 DIIIKGGISSDD
+655 DIIIKGGISIDD

-675 DVVEGAKTN
+675 DAVEGAKTN

>member
-1 MKVVKRVI
+1 MGKSRKIITGILVV
-9 VGVLVAA
+9 A
-16 LAAGGIY
+16 LAGTGIGA
-23 TGLMHVKESK
+23 GLMQMKKNSVKTVN
-33 VTEVPVTS
+33 VTPVS
-41 VSNLQTDWYSET
+41 GLLQQYYSSNT
-53 TLDGTITTN
+53 TIDGTVTASATQI
-62 VSQNVNMDKDM
+62 VSGDKDL
-73 IIEKIYVSQG
+73 IVDQVYVAKG
-83 DDVKKGDNLISFDMT
+83 DAVKKGDPLISFDTT

-110 QQKQEQDLTKAQNRL
+110 KQKQEQDLNKAQARL
-125 TSLQNGGPIEDSTD
+125 KSLQNGGPVEESDGGTNADSSDIPD
-139 STDDTDLNLT
+139 SSAADSGDDLTPDTTLSSAADLN
-149 GGDTGNDGEMTNTDT
+149 GN
-164 PSGSDGDEDMQSTT
+164 
-178 GSAATADGSY
+178 Y
-188 LAAASS
+188 LAVAF
-194 RPLLLSAFT
+194 RPLLLNAFT
-203 DTEGDLEDSAEKVTE
+203 DGGEAD
-218 EMPSGETTD
+218 GETEAVEGTENGQ
-227 SETEQMTGD
+227 SEETNT
-236 DTADMEEDTTA
+236 EEDTEQSINDTPSYGDPSA
-247 SDEDLIMD
+247 SDFG
-255 PTYQDPTAN
+255 
-264 DITDGETTDWGSGED
+264 DGTENSFD
-279 DTPTVSPTPTPT
+279 DSSQLTPTPTPT
-291 LGPNELPDPNITEPE
+291 IDQNM
-306 IPGITDGEPE
+306 TDGEEP

-321 DYTSQPFT
+321 DGKTIPYT
-329 GTGTEEDPYVFL
+329 GTGTEEDPYIFL
-341 VSSAKGKVT
+341 CSSAKEKVT
-350 VMGSF
+350 VTGGF
-355 FNRMAGYSEDGTKV
+355 FNKMAGYSEDGT
-369 VQKGGSWFQLEFH
+369 QIEHQGGYWYQLEFH
-382 ENDTIADFQ
+382 QSDKIGNYE
-391 DRTLSCTGYY
+391 DRKESCTGYY

-417 VEFTLADASRYENDD
+417 VEFTLADASRYENAD
-432 DADNDGSGGGDS
+432 DADDDNNGGGS
-444 TEPAG
+444 NTEPAG
-449 PTVSRADAIKYQN
+449 TTVSRADAIKYQN

-496 GTVSYVGDVS
+496 GSVSYVGDVS

-518 VKSEDG
+518 VKSADG

-566 VDSYNYYGDNN
+566 VDSSNYYGDNN

-611 DNGSMVISKAFVK
+611 DNGSMVLSKAFVK
-624 SENGKNYVY
+624 TENGKNYVY

-648 ATVDGGY
+648 ATVDSGY

>member
-1 MKVVKRVI
+1 MGKSRKIITGILI
-9 VGVLVAA
+9 VA
-16 LAAGGIY
+16 LAGTGIGA
-23 TGLMHVKESK
+23 GLMQMKKNSVKTVN
-33 VTEVPVTS
+33 VTPVS
-41 VSNLQTDWYSET
+41 GLLQQYYSSNT
-53 TLDGTITTN
+53 TIDGTVTASATQT
-62 VSQNVNMDKDM
+62 VSGDKDL
-73 IIEKIYVSQG
+73 IVDQVYVAKG
-83 DDVKKGDNLISFDMT
+83 DAVKKGDPLISFDTT

-110 QQKQEQDLTKAQNRL
+110 KQKQEQDLNKAQARL
-125 TSLQNGGPIEDSTD
+125 KSLQNGGPVEESDGGANADSSGVPD
-139 STDDTDLNLT
+139 SSAADSGDDLTPDRTLSSAADLN
-149 GGDTGNDGEMTNTDT
+149 GN
-164 PSGSDGDEDMQSTT
+164 
-178 GSAATADGSY
+178 Y
-188 LAAASS
+188 LAVAF
-194 RPLLLSAFT
+194 RPLLLNAFT
-203 DTEGDLEDSAEKVTE
+203 DG
-218 EMPSGETTD
+218 GEV
-227 SETEQMTGD
+227 
-236 DTADMEEDTTA
+236 
-247 SDEDLIMD
+247 
-255 PTYQDPTAN
+255 
-264 DITDGETTDWGSGED
+264 DGETEAVEGIENGQSEETNTKED
-279 DTPTVSPTPTPT
+279 TEQSINDTPSYGDSSASDFGDGTENSFDDSSQLTPTPTPT
-291 LGPNELPDPNITEPE
+291 IDQNM
-306 IPGITDGEPE
+306 TDGEEP

-321 DYTSQPFT
+321 DGKTIPYT
-329 GTGTEEDPYVFL
+329 GTGTEEDPYIFL
-341 VSSAKGKVT
+341 CSSAKEKVT
-350 VMGSF
+350 VTGGF
-355 FNRMAGYSEDGTKV
+355 FNKMAGYSEDGT
-369 VQKGGSWFQLEFH
+369 QIEHQGGYWYQLEFH
-382 ENDTIADFQ
+382 QSDKIRNYE
-391 DRTLSCTGYY
+391 DRKESCTGYY
-401 LINGSLLEKSV
+401 LINGSLLEKPV

-432 DADNDGSGGGDS
+432 ADNDGSGGGDS
-444 TEPAG
+444 TNPAG
-449 PTVSRADAIKYQN
+449 TTVSRADAIKYQN

-475 DIKISQ
+475 DIKISR

-518 VKSEDG
+518 VKSADG

-566 VDSYNYYGDNN
+566 VDSSNYYGDNN

-611 DNGSMVISKAFVK
+611 DNGSMVLSKAFVK

-633 KDDNGVLKKQEIRVG
+633 KDDNGILKKQEIRVG

-675 DVVEGAKTN
+675 DAVEGAKTN

>member
-1 MKVVKRVI
+1 MGKSRKIITGILVV
-9 VGVLVAA
+9 A
-16 LAAGGIY
+16 LAGTGISA
-23 TGLMHVKESK
+23 GLMQMKKNSVKTVN
-33 VTEVPVTS
+33 VTPVS
-41 VSNLQTDWYSET
+41 GLLQQYYSSNT
-53 TLDGTITTN
+53 TIDGTVTASATQT
-62 VSQNVNMDKDM
+62 VSGDKDL
-73 IIEKIYVSQG
+73 IVDQVYVAKG
-83 DDVKKGDNLISFDMT
+83 DAVKKGDPLISFDTT

-110 QQKQEQDLTKAQNRL
+110 KQKQEQDLNKAQARL
-125 TSLQNGGPIEDSTD
+125 KSLQNGGPVE
-139 STDDTDLNLT
+139 
-149 GGDTGNDGEMTNTDT
+149 E
-164 PSGSDGDEDMQSTT
+164 SDGGANADSSGVPDS
-178 GSAATADGSY
+178 SAADSGDDLTPDRTLSSAADMNGNY
-188 LAAASS
+188 LAVAF
-194 RPLLLSAFT
+194 RPLLLNAFT
-203 DTEGDLEDSAEKVTE
+203 DG
-218 EMPSGETTD
+218 GEV
-227 SETEQMTGD
+227 
-236 DTADMEEDTTA
+236 
-247 SDEDLIMD
+247 
-255 PTYQDPTAN
+255 
-264 DITDGETTDWGSGED
+264 DGETEAVEGIENGQSEETNTKED
-279 DTPTVSPTPTPT
+279 TEQSINDTPSYGDSSASDFGDGTENSFDDSSQLTPTPTPT
-291 LGPNELPDPNITEPE
+291 IDQNM
-306 IPGITDGEPE
+306 TDGEEP

-321 DYTSQPFT
+321 DGKTIPYT
-329 GTGTEEDPYVFL
+329 GTGTEEDPYIFL
-341 VSSAKGKVT
+341 CSSAKEKVT
-350 VMGSF
+350 VTGGF
-355 FNRMAGYSEDGTKV
+355 FNKMAGYSEDGT
-369 VQKGGSWFQLEFH
+369 QIEHQGGYWYQLEFH
-382 ENDTIADFQ
+382 QSDKIRNYE
-391 DRTLSCTGYY
+391 DRKESCTGYY
-401 LINGSLLEKSV
+401 LINGSLLEKPV

-432 DADNDGSGGGDS
+432 DVDNDGSGGGDS

-449 PTVSRADAIKYQN
+449 TTVSRADAIKYQN

-566 VDSYNYYGDNN
+566 VDSSNYYGDNN

-611 DNGSMVISKAFVK
+611 DNGSMVLSKAFVK

-633 KDDNGVLKKQEIRVG
+633 KDDNGILKKQEIRVG

-675 DVVEGAKTN
+675 DAVEGAKTN

>member
-1 MKVVKRVI
+1 MGKSRKIITGILVV
-9 VGVLVAA
+9 A
-16 LAAGGIY
+16 LAGTGISA
-23 TGLMHVKESK
+23 GLMQMKKNSVKTVN
-33 VTEVPVTS
+33 VTPVS
-41 VSNLQTDWYSET
+41 GLLQQYYSSNT
-53 TLDGTITTN
+53 TIDGTVTASATQT
-62 VSQNVNMDKDM
+62 VSGDKDL
-73 IIEKIYVSQG
+73 IVDQVYVAKG
-83 DDVKKGDNLISFDMT
+83 DAVKKGDPLISFDTT

-110 QQKQEQDLTKAQNRL
+110 KQKQEQDLNKAQARL
-125 TSLQNGGPIEDSTD
+125 KSLQNGGPVEESDGGANADSSGVPD
-139 STDDTDLNLT
+139 SSAADSGDDLTPDRTLSSAADLN
-149 GGDTGNDGEMTNTDT
+149 GN
-164 PSGSDGDEDMQSTT
+164 
-178 GSAATADGSY
+178 Y
-188 LAAASS
+188 LAVAF
-194 RPLLLSAFT
+194 RPLLLNAFT
-203 DTEGDLEDSAEKVTE
+203 DG
-218 EMPSGETTD
+218 GEV
-227 SETEQMTGD
+227 
-236 DTADMEEDTTA
+236 
-247 SDEDLIMD
+247 
-255 PTYQDPTAN
+255 
-264 DITDGETTDWGSGED
+264 DGETEAVEGIENGQSEETNTKED
-279 DTPTVSPTPTPT
+279 TEQSINDTPSYGDSSASDFGDGTENSFDDSSQLTPTPTPT
-291 LGPNELPDPNITEPE
+291 IDQNM
-306 IPGITDGEPE
+306 TDGEEP

-321 DYTSQPFT
+321 DGKTIPYT
-329 GTGTEEDPYVFL
+329 GTGTEEDPYIFL
-341 VSSAKGKVT
+341 CSSAKEKVT
-350 VMGSF
+350 VTGGF
-355 FNRMAGYSEDGTKV
+355 FNKMAGYSEDGT
-369 VQKGGSWFQLEFH
+369 QIEHQGGYWYQLEFH
-382 ENDTIADFQ
+382 QSDKIRNYE
-391 DRTLSCTGYY
+391 DRKESCTGYY
-401 LINGSLLEKSV
+401 LINGSLLEKPV

-444 TEPAG
+444 TEPAWT
-449 PTVSRADAIKYQN
+449 TVSRADAIKYQN

-566 VDSYNYYGDNN
+566 VDSSNYYGDNN

-611 DNGSMVISKAFVK
+611 DNGSMVLSKAFVK

-633 KDDNGVLKKQEIRVG
+633 KDDNGILKKQEIRVG

-675 DVVEGAKTN
+675 DAVEGAKTN

>member
-1 MKVVKRVI
+1 MGKSRKIITGILVV
-9 VGVLVAA
+9 A
-16 LAAGGIY
+16 LAGTGIGA
-23 TGLMHVKESK
+23 GLMQMKKNSVKTVN
-33 VTEVPVTS
+33 VTPVS
-41 VSNLQTDWYSET
+41 GLLQQYYSSNT
-53 TLDGTITTN
+53 TIDGTVTASATQT
-62 VSQNVNMDKDM
+62 VSGDKDL
-73 IIEKIYVSQG
+73 IVDQVYVAKG
-83 DDVKKGDNLISFDMT
+83 DTVKKGDPLISFDTT

-110 QQKQEQDLTKAQNRL
+110 KQKQEQDLNKAQARL
-125 TSLQNGGPIEDSTD
+125 KSLQNGGPVE
-139 STDDTDLNLT
+139 
-149 GGDTGNDGEMTNTDT
+149 E
-164 PSGSDGDEDMQSTT
+164 SDGGANADSSDVPGS
-178 GSAATADGSY
+178 SAADSGDDLTPDRTLSSAADMNGNY
-188 LAAASS
+188 LAVAF
-194 RPLLLSAFT
+194 RPLLLNAFT
-203 DTEGDLEDSAEKVTE
+203 DG
-218 EMPSGETTD
+218 GEV
-227 SETEQMTGD
+227 
-236 DTADMEEDTTA
+236 
-247 SDEDLIMD
+247 
-255 PTYQDPTAN
+255 
-264 DITDGETTDWGSGED
+264 DGETEAVEGIENGQSEETNTKED
-279 DTPTVSPTPTPT
+279 TEQSINDTPSYGDSSASDFGDGTENSFDDSSQLTPTPTPT
-291 LGPNELPDPNITEPE
+291 IDQNM
-306 IPGITDGEPE
+306 TDGEEP

-321 DYTSQPFT
+321 DGKTIPYT
-329 GTGTEEDPYVFL
+329 GTGTEEDPYIFL
-341 VSSAKGKVT
+341 CSSAKEKVT
-350 VMGSF
+350 VTGGF
-355 FNRMAGYSEDGTKV
+355 FNKMAGYSEDGT
-369 VQKGGSWFQLEFH
+369 QIEHQGGYWYQLEFH
-382 ENDTIADFQ
+382 QSDKIRNYE
-391 DRTLSCTGYY
+391 DRKESCTGYY
-401 LINGSLLEKSV
+401 LINGSLLEKPV

-432 DADNDGSGGGDS
+432 ADNDGSGGGDS
-444 TEPAG
+444 TNPAG
-449 PTVSRADAIKYQN
+449 TTVSRADAIKYQN

-475 DIKISQ
+475 DIKISR

-518 VKSEDG
+518 VKSADG

-592 SLQFDTPDYVMVEL
+592 SLQFDTPDYVMVEF
-606 QNSAA
+606 QNSAV
-611 DNGSMVISKAFVK
+611 DNGSMVLSKAFVK

-633 KDDNGVLKKQEIRVG
+633 KDDNGILKKQEIRVG
-648 ATVDGGY
+648 AIVDGGY
-655 DIIIKGGISSDD
+655 DIIIKGGISIDD

-675 DVVEGAKTN
+675 DAVEGAKTN

>member
-1 MKVVKRVI
+1 MGKSRKIITGILVV
-9 VGVLVAA
+9 A
-16 LAAGGIY
+16 LAGTGIGA
-23 TGLMHVKESK
+23 GLMQMKKNSVKTVN
-33 VTEVPVTS
+33 VTPVS
-41 VSNLQTDWYSET
+41 GLLQQYYSSNT
-53 TLDGTITTN
+53 TIDGTVTASATQT
-62 VSQNVNMDKDM
+62 VSGDKDL
-73 IIEKIYVSQG
+73 IVDQVYVAKG
-83 DDVKKGDNLISFDMT
+83 DAVKKGDPLISFDTT

-110 QQKQEQDLTKAQNRL
+110 KQKQEQDLNKAQARL
-125 TSLQNGGPIEDSTD
+125 KSLQNGGPVEESDGGTNADSSDIPD
-139 STDDTDLNLT
+139 SSAADSGDDLTPDTTLSSAADLN
-149 GGDTGNDGEMTNTDT
+149 GN
-164 PSGSDGDEDMQSTT
+164 
-178 GSAATADGSY
+178 Y
-188 LAAASS
+188 LAVAF
-194 RPLLLSAFT
+194 RPLLLNAFT
-203 DTEGDLEDSAEKVTE
+203 DGGEVD
-218 EMPSGETTD
+218 GETEAVEGTENGQ
-227 SETEQMTGD
+227 SEETNT
-236 DTADMEEDTTA
+236 EEDTEQSINDTPSYGDPSA
-247 SDEDLIMD
+247 SDFG
-255 PTYQDPTAN
+255 
-264 DITDGETTDWGSGED
+264 DGTENSFD
-279 DTPTVSPTPTPT
+279 DSSQLTPTPTPT
-291 LGPNELPDPNITEPE
+291 IDQNM
-306 IPGITDGEPE
+306 TDGEEP

-321 DYTSQPFT
+321 DGKTIPYT
-329 GTGTEEDPYVFL
+329 GTGTEEDPYIFL
-341 VSSAKGKVT
+341 CSSAKEKVT
-350 VMGSF
+350 VTGGF
-355 FNRMAGYSEDGTKV
+355 FNKMAGYSEDGT
-369 VQKGGSWFQLEFH
+369 QIEHQGGYWYQLEFH
-382 ENDTIADFQ
+382 QSDKIGNYE
-391 DRTLSCTGYY
+391 DRKESCTGYY

-417 VEFTLADASRYENDD
+417 VEFTLADASRYENAD
-432 DADNDGSGGGDS
+432 DADDDNNGGGNN

-449 PTVSRADAIKYQN
+449 TTVSRADAIKYQN

-496 GTVSYVGDVS
+496 GSVSYVGDVS

-518 VKSEDG
+518 VKSADG

-566 VDSYNYYGDNN
+566 VDSSNYYGDNN

-611 DNGSMVISKAFVK
+611 DNGSMVLSKAFVK

-648 ATVDGGY
+648 ATVDSGY

-675 DVVEGAKTN
+675 EGVEGAKTN

>member
-1 MKVVKRVI
+1 MGKSRKIITGILVV
-9 VGVLVAA
+9 A
-16 LAAGGIY
+16 LAGTGISA
-23 TGLMHVKESK
+23 GLMQMKKNSVKTVN
-33 VTEVPVTS
+33 VTPVS
-41 VSNLQTDWYSET
+41 GLLQQYYSSNT
-53 TLDGTITTN
+53 TIDGTVTASASQT
-62 VSQNVNMDKDM
+62 VSGDKDL
-73 IIEKIYVSQG
+73 IVDQVYVAKG
-83 DDVKKGDNLISFDMT
+83 DAVKKGDPLISFDTT

-110 QQKQEQDLTKAQNRL
+110 KQKQEQDLNKAQARL
-125 TSLQNGGPIEDSTD
+125 KSLQNGGPVEESDGGANADSSDVPDSSATD
-139 STDDTDLNLT
+139 SGDDLAP
-149 GGDTGNDGEMTNTDT
+149 DTTL
-164 PSGSDGDEDMQSTT
+164 S
-178 GSAATADGSY
+178 SAADMNGNY
-188 LAAASS
+188 LAVAF
-194 RPLLLSAFT
+194 RPLLLNAFT
-203 DTEGDLEDSAEKVTE
+203 DGGEVD
-218 EMPSGETTD
+218 GETEAVEGTENGQ
-227 SETEQMTGD
+227 SEETNT
-236 DTADMEEDTTA
+236 EEDTEQSINDTPAYGDPSA
-247 SDEDLIMD
+247 SDFG
-255 PTYQDPTAN
+255 
-264 DITDGETTDWGSGED
+264 DGTENSFD
-279 DTPTVSPTPTPT
+279 DSSQLTPTPTPT
-291 LGPNELPDPNITEPE
+291 IDQNM
-306 IPGITDGEPE
+306 TDGEEP

-321 DYTSQPFT
+321 YGKTIPYA
-329 GTGTEEDPYVFL
+329 GTGTEEDPYIFL
-341 VSSAKGKVT
+341 CSSAKEKVT
-350 VMGSF
+350 VTGGF
-355 FNRMAGYSEDGTKV
+355 FNKMAGYSEDGT
-369 VQKGGSWFQLEFH
+369 QIEHQGGYWYQLEFH
-382 ENDTIADFQ
+382 QLDKIGNYE
-391 DRTLSCTGYY
+391 DRKESCTGYY

-432 DADNDGSGGGDS
+432 DADKDGSGGGDS

-449 PTVSRADAIKYQN
+449 TTVSRADAIKYQN

-496 GTVSYVGDVS
+496 GIVSYVGDVS

-611 DNGSMVISKAFVK
+611 DNGSMVLSKAFVK

-633 KDDNGVLKKQEIRVG
+633 KDDNGILKKQEIRVG

-675 DVVEGAKTN
+675 DAVEGAKTN

>member
-1 MKVVKRVI
+1 MGKSRKIITGILVV
-9 VGVLVAA
+9 A
-16 LAAGGIY
+16 LAGTGIGA
-23 TGLMHVKESK
+23 GLMQMKKNSVKTVN
-33 VTEVPVTS
+33 VTPVS
-41 VSNLQTDWYSET
+41 GLLQQYYSSNT
-53 TLDGTITTN
+53 TIDGTVTASATQT
-62 VSQNVNMDKDM
+62 VSGDKDL
-73 IIEKIYVSQG
+73 IVDQVYVAKG
-83 DDVKKGDNLISFDMT
+83 DAVKKGDPLISFDTT

-110 QQKQEQDLTKAQNRL
+110 KQKQEQDLNKAQARL
-125 TSLQNGGPIEDSTD
+125 KSLQNGGPVEESDGGANADSSGVPD
-139 STDDTDLNLT
+139 SSAADSGDDLTPDTTLSSVADLN
-149 GGDTGNDGEMTNTDT
+149 GN
-164 PSGSDGDEDMQSTT
+164 
-178 GSAATADGSY
+178 Y
-188 LAAASS
+188 LAVAF
-194 RPLLLSAFT
+194 RPLLLNAFT
-203 DTEGDLEDSAEKVTE
+203 DG
-218 EMPSGETTD
+218 GEV
-227 SETEQMTGD
+227 
-236 DTADMEEDTTA
+236 
-247 SDEDLIMD
+247 
-255 PTYQDPTAN
+255 
-264 DITDGETTDWGSGED
+264 DGETEAVEGIENGQSEETNTKED
-279 DTPTVSPTPTPT
+279 TEQSINDTPSYGDSSASDFGDGTENSFDDSSQRTPTPTPT
-291 LGPNELPDPNITEPE
+291 IDQNM
-306 IPGITDGEPE
+306 TDGEEP

-321 DYTSQPFT
+321 DGKTIPYT
-329 GTGTEEDPYVFL
+329 GTGTEEDPYIFL
-341 VSSAKGKVT
+341 CSSAKEKVT
-350 VMGSF
+350 VTGGF
-355 FNRMAGYSEDGTKV
+355 FNKMAGYSEDGT
-369 VQKGGSWFQLEFH
+369 QIEHQGGYWYQLEFH
-382 ENDTIADFQ
+382 QSDKIGNYE
-391 DRTLSCTGYY
+391 DRKESCTGYY
-401 LINGSLLEKSV
+401 LINGSLLEKPV

-449 PTVSRADAIKYQN
+449 TTVSRADAIKYQN

-506 SGTTTDGKALLK
+506 GGTTTDGKALLK
-518 VKSEDG
+518 VKSADG

-606 QNSAA
+606 QNSAV
-611 DNGSMVISKAFVK
+611 DNGSMVLSKAFVK

-633 KDDNGVLKKQEIRVG
+633 KDDNGILKKQEIRVG

-655 DIIIKGGISSDD
+655 DIIIKGGISIDD

-675 DVVEGAKTN
+675 DAVEGAKTN

>member
-1 MKVVKRVI
+1 MGKSRKIITGILVV
-9 VGVLVAA
+9 A
-16 LAAGGIY
+16 LAGTGIGA
-23 TGLMHVKESK
+23 GLMQMKKNSVKTVN
-33 VTEVPVTS
+33 VTPVS
-41 VSNLQTDWYSET
+41 GLLQQYYSSNT
-53 TLDGTITTN
+53 TIDGTVTASATQT
-62 VSQNVNMDKDM
+62 VSGDKDL
-73 IIEKIYVSQG
+73 IVDQVYVAKG
-83 DDVKKGDNLISFDMT
+83 DAVKKGDPLISFDTT

-110 QQKQEQDLTKAQNRL
+110 KQKQEQDLNKAQARL
-125 TSLQNGGPIEDSTD
+125 KSLQNGGPVEESDGGANADSSGVPD
-139 STDDTDLNLT
+139 SSAADSGDDLTPDRTLSSAADLN
-149 GGDTGNDGEMTNTDT
+149 GN
-164 PSGSDGDEDMQSTT
+164 
-178 GSAATADGSY
+178 Y
-188 LAAASS
+188 LAVAF
-194 RPLLLSAFT
+194 RPLLLNAFT
-203 DTEGDLEDSAEKVTE
+203 DG
-218 EMPSGETTD
+218 GEV
-227 SETEQMTGD
+227 
-236 DTADMEEDTTA
+236 
-247 SDEDLIMD
+247 
-255 PTYQDPTAN
+255 
-264 DITDGETTDWGSGED
+264 DGETEAVEGIENGQSEETNTKD
-279 DTPTVSPTPTPT
+279 DTEQSINDTPSYGDSSASDFGDGTENSFDDSSQLTPTPTPT
-291 LGPNELPDPNITEPE
+291 IDQNM
-306 IPGITDGEPE
+306 TDGEEP

-321 DYTSQPFT
+321 DGKTIPYT
-329 GTGTEEDPYVFL
+329 GTGTEEDPYIFL
-341 VSSAKGKVT
+341 CSSAREKVT
-350 VMGSF
+350 VTGGF
-355 FNRMAGYSEDGTKV
+355 FNKMAGYSEDGT
-369 VQKGGSWFQLEFH
+369 QIEHQGGYWYQLEFH
-382 ENDTIADFQ
+382 QSDKIRNYE
-391 DRTLSCTGYY
+391 DRKESCTGYY
-401 LINGSLLEKSV
+401 LINGSLFEKPV

-432 DADNDGSGGGDS
+432 ADNDGSGGGDS
-444 TEPAG
+444 TKPAG
-449 PTVSRADAIKYQN
+449 TTVSRADAIKYQN

-518 VKSEDG
+518 VKSADG

-606 QNSAA
+606 QNSAV
-611 DNGSMVISKAFVK
+611 DNGSMVLSKAFVK

-633 KDDNGVLKKQEIRVG
+633 KDDNGILKKQEIRVG

-655 DIIIKGGISSDD
+655 DIIIKGGISIDD

-675 DVVEGAKTN
+675 DAVEGAKTN

>member
-1 MKVVKRVI
+1 MGKSRKIITGILVV
-9 VGVLVAA
+9 A
-16 LAAGGIY
+16 LAGTGIGA
-23 TGLMHVKESK
+23 GLMQMKKNSVKTVN
-33 VTEVPVTS
+33 VTPVS
-41 VSNLQTDWYSET
+41 GLLQQYYSSNT
-53 TLDGTITTN
+53 TIDGTVTASATQT
-62 VSQNVNMDKDM
+62 VSGDKDL
-73 IIEKIYVSQG
+73 IVDQVYVAKG
-83 DDVKKGDNLISFDMT
+83 DAVKKGDPLISFDTT

-110 QQKQEQDLTKAQNRL
+110 KQKQEQDLNKAQARL
-125 TSLQNGGPIEDSTD
+125 KSLQNGGPVEESDGGANADSSDIPD
-139 STDDTDLNLT
+139 SSAADSGDNLTPDTTLSSAADLN
-149 GGDTGNDGEMTNTDT
+149 GN
-164 PSGSDGDEDMQSTT
+164 
-178 GSAATADGSY
+178 Y
-188 LAAASS
+188 LAVAF
-194 RPLLLSAFT
+194 RPLLLNAFT
-203 DTEGDLEDSAEKVTE
+203 DGGDVD
-218 EMPSGETTD
+218 GETEAVEGTENGQ
-227 SETEQMTGD
+227 SEETNT
-236 DTADMEEDTTA
+236 EEDTEQSINDTPSYGDPSA
-247 SDEDLIMD
+247 SDFG
-255 PTYQDPTAN
+255 
-264 DITDGETTDWGSGED
+264 DGTENSFD
-279 DTPTVSPTPTPT
+279 DSSQLTPTPTPT
-291 LGPNELPDPNITEPE
+291 IDQNM
-306 IPGITDGEPE
+306 TDGEEP

-321 DYTSQPFT
+321 DGKTIPYT
-329 GTGTEEDPYVFL
+329 GTGTEEDPYIFL
-341 VSSAKGKVT
+341 CSSAKEKVT
-350 VMGSF
+350 VTGGF
-355 FNRMAGYSEDGTKV
+355 FNKMAGYSEDGT
-369 VQKGGSWFQLEFH
+369 QIEHQGGYWYQLEFH
-382 ENDTIADFQ
+382 QSDKIGNYE
-391 DRTLSCTGYY
+391 DRKESCTGYY

-417 VEFTLADASRYENDD
+417 VEFTLADASRYENAD
-432 DADNDGSGGGDS
+432 DADDDNNGGGS
-444 TEPAG
+444 NTEPAG
-449 PTVSRADAIKYQN
+449 TTVSRADAIKYQN

-496 GTVSYVGDVS
+496 GSVSYVGDVS

-518 VKSEDG
+518 VKSADG

-566 VDSYNYYGDNN
+566 VDSSNYYGDNN

-611 DNGSMVISKAFVK
+611 DNGSMVLSKAFVK

-648 ATVDGGY
+648 ATVDSGY

>member
-1 MKVVKRVI
+1 MGKSRKIITGILVV
-9 VGVLVAA
+9 A
-16 LAAGGIY
+16 LAGTGIGA
-23 TGLMHVKESK
+23 GLMQMKKNSVKTVN
-33 VTEVPVTS
+33 VTPVS
-41 VSNLQTDWYSET
+41 GLLQQYYSSNT
-53 TLDGTITTN
+53 TIDGTVTASATQT
-62 VSQNVNMDKDM
+62 VSGDKDL
-73 IIEKIYVSQG
+73 IVDQVYVAKG
-83 DDVKKGDNLISFDMT
+83 DAVKKGDPLISFDTT

-110 QQKQEQDLTKAQNRL
+110 KQKQEQDLNKAQARL
-125 TSLQNGGPIEDSTD
+125 KSLQNGGPVEESDGGANADSSGVPD
-139 STDDTDLNLT
+139 SSAADSGDDLTPDRTLSSAADLN
-149 GGDTGNDGEMTNTDT
+149 GN
-164 PSGSDGDEDMQSTT
+164 
-178 GSAATADGSY
+178 Y
-188 LAAASS
+188 LAVAF
-194 RPLLLSAFT
+194 RPLLLNAFT
-203 DTEGDLEDSAEKVTE
+203 DG
-218 EMPSGETTD
+218 GEV
-227 SETEQMTGD
+227 
-236 DTADMEEDTTA
+236 
-247 SDEDLIMD
+247 
-255 PTYQDPTAN
+255 
-264 DITDGETTDWGSGED
+264 DGETEAVEGIENGQSEETNTKED
-279 DTPTVSPTPTPT
+279 TEQSINDTPSYGDSSASDFGDGTENSFDDSSQLTPTPTPT
-291 LGPNELPDPNITEPE
+291 IDQNM
-306 IPGITDGEPE
+306 TDGEEP

-321 DYTSQPFT
+321 DGKTIPYT
-329 GTGTEEDPYVFL
+329 GTGTEEDPYIFL
-341 VSSAKGKVT
+341 CSSAKEKVT
-350 VMGSF
+350 VTGGF
-355 FNRMAGYSEDGTKV
+355 FNKMAGYSEDGT
-369 VQKGGSWFQLEFH
+369 QIEHQGGYWYQLEFH
-382 ENDTIADFQ
+382 QSDKIRNYE
-391 DRTLSCTGYY
+391 DRKESCTGYY
-401 LINGSLLEKSV
+401 LINGSLLEKPV

-432 DADNDGSGGGDS
+432 ADNDGSGGGDS
-444 TEPAG
+444 TKPAG
-449 PTVSRADAIKYQN
+449 TTVSRADAIKYQN

-481 LEKKANKKLVSSKLD
+481 LERKANKKLVSSKLD

-518 VKSEDG
+518 VKSADG

-577 PNVSYYAFTAVVDDK
+577 PNVSYYAFTAVVEDK

-606 QNSAA
+606 QNSAV
-611 DNGSMVISKAFVK
+611 DNGSMVLSKAFVK

-633 KDDNGVLKKQEIRVG
+633 KDDNGILKKQEIRVG

-655 DIIIKGGISSDD
+655 DIIIKGGISIDD

-675 DVVEGAKTN
+675 DAVEGAKTN

>member
-1 MKVVKRVI
+1 MGKSRKIITGILVV
-9 VGVLVAA
+9 A
-16 LAAGGIY
+16 LAGTGIGA
-23 TGLMHVKESK
+23 GLMQMKKNSVKTVN
-33 VTEVPVTS
+33 VTPVS
-41 VSNLQTDWYSET
+41 GLLQQYYSSNT
-53 TLDGTITTN
+53 TIDGTVTASATQT
-62 VSQNVNMDKDM
+62 VSGDKDL
-73 IIEKIYVSQG
+73 IVDQVYVSKG
-83 DDVKKGDNLISFDMT
+83 DAVKKGDPLISFDTT

-110 QQKQEQDLTKAQNRL
+110 KQKQEQDLNKAQARL
-125 TSLQNGGPIEDSTD
+125 KSLQNGGPVEESDGGTNADSSDIPD
-139 STDDTDLNLT
+139 SSAADSGDDLTPDTTLSSAADLN
-149 GGDTGNDGEMTNTDT
+149 GN
-164 PSGSDGDEDMQSTT
+164 
-178 GSAATADGSY
+178 Y
-188 LAAASS
+188 LAVAF
-194 RPLLLSAFT
+194 RPLLLNAFT
-203 DTEGDLEDSAEKVTE
+203 DGGEVD
-218 EMPSGETTD
+218 GETEAVEGTENGQ
-227 SETEQMTGD
+227 SEETNT
-236 DTADMEEDTTA
+236 EEDTEQSINDTPSYGDPSA
-247 SDEDLIMD
+247 SDFG
-255 PTYQDPTAN
+255 
-264 DITDGETTDWGSGED
+264 DGTENSFD
-279 DTPTVSPTPTPT
+279 DSSQLTPTPTPT
-291 LGPNELPDPNITEPE
+291 IDQNM
-306 IPGITDGEPE
+306 TDGEEP

-321 DYTSQPFT
+321 DGKTIPYT
-329 GTGTEEDPYVFL
+329 GTGTEEDPYIFL
-341 VSSAKGKVT
+341 CSSAKEKVT
-350 VMGSF
+350 VTGGF
-355 FNRMAGYSEDGTKV
+355 FNKMAGYSEDGT
-369 VQKGGSWFQLEFH
+369 QIEHQGGYWYQLEFH
-382 ENDTIADFQ
+382 QSDKIGNYE
-391 DRTLSCTGYY
+391 DRKESCTGYY

-417 VEFTLADASRYENDD
+417 VEFTLADASRYENADD
-432 DADNDGSGGGDS
+432 DNNGGGNN

-449 PTVSRADAIKYQN
+449 TTVSRADAIKYQN

-496 GTVSYVGDVS
+496 GSVSYVGDVS

-518 VKSEDG
+518 VKSADG

-566 VDSYNYYGDNN
+566 VDSSNYYGDNN

-611 DNGSMVISKAFVK
+611 DNGSMVLSKAFVK

-648 ATVDGGY
+648 ATVDSGY

>member
-1 MKVVKRVI
+1 MGKSRKIITGILVV
-9 VGVLVAA
+9 A
-16 LAAGGIY
+16 LAGTGISA
-23 TGLMHVKESK
+23 GLMQMKKNSVKTVN
-33 VTEVPVTS
+33 VTPVS
-41 VSNLQTDWYSET
+41 GLLQQYYSSNT
-53 TLDGTITTN
+53 TIDGTVTASATQT
-62 VSQNVNMDKDM
+62 VSGDKDL
-73 IIEKIYVSQG
+73 IVDQVYVAKG
-83 DDVKKGDNLISFDMT
+83 DAVKKGDPLISFDTT

-110 QQKQEQDLTKAQNRL
+110 KQKQEQDLNKAQARL
-125 TSLQNGGPIEDSTD
+125 KSLQNGGPVEESDGGANADSSGVPD
-139 STDDTDLNLT
+139 SSAADSGDDLTPDRTLSSAADLNS
-149 GGDTGNDGEMTNTDT
+149 N
-164 PSGSDGDEDMQSTT
+164 
-178 GSAATADGSY
+178 Y
-188 LAAASS
+188 LAVAF
-194 RPLLLSAFT
+194 RPLLLNAFT
-203 DTEGDLEDSAEKVTE
+203 DG
-218 EMPSGETTD
+218 GEV
-227 SETEQMTGD
+227 
-236 DTADMEEDTTA
+236 
-247 SDEDLIMD
+247 
-255 PTYQDPTAN
+255 
-264 DITDGETTDWGSGED
+264 DGETEAVEGIENGQSEETNTKED
-279 DTPTVSPTPTPT
+279 TEQSINDTPSYGDSSASDFGDGTENSFDDSSQLTPTPTPT
-291 LGPNELPDPNITEPE
+291 IDQNM
-306 IPGITDGEPE
+306 TDGEEP

-321 DYTSQPFT
+321 DGKTIPYT
-329 GTGTEEDPYVFL
+329 GTGTEEDPYIFL
-341 VSSAKGKVT
+341 CSSAKEKVT
-350 VMGSF
+350 VTGGF
-355 FNRMAGYSEDGTKV
+355 FNKMAGYSEDGT
-369 VQKGGSWFQLEFH
+369 QIEHQGGYWYQLEFH
-382 ENDTIADFQ
+382 QSDKIRNYE
-391 DRTLSCTGYY
+391 DRKESCTGYY
-401 LINGSLLEKSV
+401 LINGSLLEKPV

-449 PTVSRADAIKYQN
+449 TTVSRADAIKYQN

-566 VDSYNYYGDNN
+566 VDSSNYYGDNN

-611 DNGSMVISKAFVK
+611 DNGSMVLSKAFVK

-633 KDDNGVLKKQEIRVG
+633 KDDNGILKKQEIRVG

-675 DVVEGAKTN
+675 DAVEGAKTN

>member
-1 MKVVKRVI
+1 MGKSRKIITGILI
-9 VGVLVAA
+9 VA
-16 LAAGGIY
+16 LAGTGIGA
-23 TGLMHVKESK
+23 GLMQMKKNSVKTVN
-33 VTEVPVTS
+33 VTPVS
-41 VSNLQTDWYSET
+41 GLLQQYYSSNT
-53 TLDGTITTN
+53 TIDGTVTASATQT
-62 VSQNVNMDKDM
+62 VSGDKDL
-73 IIEKIYVSQG
+73 IVDQVYVAKG
-83 DDVKKGDNLISFDMT
+83 DAVKKGDPLISFDTT

-110 QQKQEQDLTKAQNRL
+110 KQKQEQDLNKAQARL
-125 TSLQNGGPIEDSTD
+125 KSLQNGGPVEESDGGANADSSGVPD
-139 STDDTDLNLT
+139 SSAADSGDDLTPDRTLSSAADLN
-149 GGDTGNDGEMTNTDT
+149 GN
-164 PSGSDGDEDMQSTT
+164 
-178 GSAATADGSY
+178 Y
-188 LAAASS
+188 LAVAF
-194 RPLLLSAFT
+194 RPLLLNAFT
-203 DTEGDLEDSAEKVTE
+203 DG
-218 EMPSGETTD
+218 GEV
-227 SETEQMTGD
+227 
-236 DTADMEEDTTA
+236 
-247 SDEDLIMD
+247 
-255 PTYQDPTAN
+255 
-264 DITDGETTDWGSGED
+264 DGETEAVEGIENGQSEETNTKED
-279 DTPTVSPTPTPT
+279 TEQSINDTPSYGDSSASDFGDGTENSFDDSSQLTPTPTPT
-291 LGPNELPDPNITEPE
+291 IDQNM
-306 IPGITDGEPE
+306 TDGEEP

-321 DYTSQPFT
+321 DGKTIPYT
-329 GTGTEEDPYVFL
+329 GTGTEEDPYIFL
-341 VSSAKGKVT
+341 CSSAKEKVT
-350 VMGSF
+350 VTGGF
-355 FNRMAGYSEDGTKV
+355 FNKMAGYSEDGT
-369 VQKGGSWFQLEFH
+369 QIEHQGGYWYQLEFH
-382 ENDTIADFQ
+382 QSDKIRNYE
-391 DRTLSCTGYY
+391 DRKESCTGYY
-401 LINGSLLEKSV
+401 LINGSLLEKPV

-432 DADNDGSGGGDS
+432 ADNDGSGGGDS
-444 TEPAG
+444 TNPAG
-449 PTVSRADAIKYQN
+449 TTVSRADAIKYQN

-475 DIKISQ
+475 DIKISR

-518 VKSEDG
+518 VKSADG

-592 SLQFDTPDYVMVEL
+592 SLQFDTPDYVMVEF
-606 QNSAA
+606 QNSAV
-611 DNGSMVISKAFVK
+611 DNGSMVLSKAFVK

-633 KDDNGVLKKQEIRVG
+633 KDDNGILKKQEIRVG
-648 ATVDGGY
+648 AIVDGGY
-655 DIIIKGGISSDD
+655 DIIIKGGISIDD

-675 DVVEGAKTN
+675 DAVEGAKTN

>member
-1 MKVVKRVI
+1 M
-9 VGVLVAA
+9 
-16 LAAGGIY
+16 
-23 TGLMHVKESK
+23 
-33 VTEVPVTS
+33 
-41 VSNLQTDWYSET
+41 
-53 TLDGTITTN
+53 
-62 VSQNVNMDKDM
+62 
-73 IIEKIYVSQG
+73 
-83 DDVKKGDNLISFDMT
+83 
-98 LVEMELNIAKLK
+98 
-110 QQKQEQDLTKAQNRL
+110 
-125 TSLQNGGPIEDSTD
+125 
-139 STDDTDLNLT
+139 
-149 GGDTGNDGEMTNTDT
+149 
-164 PSGSDGDEDMQSTT
+164 
-178 GSAATADGSY
+178 
-188 LAAASS
+188 
-194 RPLLLSAFT
+194 
-203 DTEGDLEDSAEKVTE
+203 
-218 EMPSGETTD
+218 
-227 SETEQMTGD
+227 
-236 DTADMEEDTTA
+236 
-247 SDEDLIMD
+247 
-255 PTYQDPTAN
+255 
-264 DITDGETTDWGSGED
+264 
-279 DTPTVSPTPTPT
+279 
-291 LGPNELPDPNITEPE
+291 
-306 IPGITDGEPE
+306 
-316 FYQKL
+316 
-321 DYTSQPFT
+321 
-329 GTGTEEDPYVFL
+329 
-341 VSSAKGKVT
+341 
-350 VMGSF
+350 
-355 FNRMAGYSEDGTKV
+355 
-369 VQKGGSWFQLEFH
+369 
-382 ENDTIADFQ
+382 
-391 DRTLSCTGYY
+391 
-401 LINGSLLEKSV
+401 
-412 YEFAE
+412 
-417 VEFTLADASRYENDD
+417 EFTLADASRYENDD
-432 DADNDGSGGGDS
+432 DADKDGSGGGDS

-449 PTVSRADAIKYQN
+449 TTVSRADAIKYQN

-496 GTVSYVGDVS
+496 GIVSYVGDVS

-611 DNGSMVISKAFVK
+611 DNGSMVLSKAFVK

-633 KDDNGVLKKQEIRVG
+633 KDDNGILKKQEIRVG

-675 DVVEGAKTN
+675 DAVEGAKTN